1 MTSPQIMVLCSN
13 AELRAQMVKVSR
25 LTTQQKEEVEK

>member
-13 AELRAQMVKVSR
+13 AVLMAQMVEVSR